1 MLSAMTL
8 QADGLVNPCKLQIK
22 LEHNVA
28 RFTRADRRGLIRL
41 TEDRGAGKQEGQMC
55 RAEDEERNCRNRQEA
70 SLRYPSRVH
79 FAIAAGAITAT
90 PMRRC
95 VGIGLESSLPTGQHP
110 EITQCQPTTAA
121 VQQFSFNWLDD
132 FKEAEA
138 DYPAP
143 RVRRRALE
151 TI

>member
-1 MLSAMTL
+1 MGSSIPANFKSRYAFVGHVDHVCCEV
-8 QADGLVNPCKLQIK
+8 Q

-79 FAIAAGAITAT
+79 FAIAAGTR
-90 PMRRC
+90 P
-95 VGIGLESSLPTGQHP
+95 S
-110 EITQCQPTTAA
+110 
-121 VQQFSFNWLDD
+121 
-132 FKEAEA
+132 
-138 DYPAP
+138 
-143 RVRRRALE
+143 LE
-151 TI
+151 TPAYPY